1 MHGSQLRPLALLAL
15 LALLASLAACGEDRY
30 GGQFD
35 VSAPVATESSL
46 VWIDRTHREAVFVRP
61 AGDDLE
67 VARQPL
73 GDDRIT
79 PAWLVALRSGGGALV
94 LTSPASVKEED
105 VGDRVHRFSEGGD
118 DAVEYE
124 VAAPFT
130 SVAQTPDHRRAVLYF
145 GAGESSEVLANANQ
159 VAILDLA
166 GDGTR
171 DFTLNG
177 FGDTVARVEFPAQR
191 AEGEPAG
198 VVVDGVPRDLAA
210 FVAGSELVLVD
221 MDDPELDQV
230 AIPFPVTFSGSTALT
245 YLRPGNDL
253 YQNPVLFV
261 RGAAEVAKLD
271 LVGEPGGGGFTAQVG
286 LLPGGAATDMV
297 HFDGATAPYLI
308 TADPASS
315 DLDFTDIRTL
325 GGFSIDLAAPAERL
339 FLRDHQGSGGPVRQ
353 VVAWSQGGTSIA
365 TLELGD
371 IDNALGREPRYLSV
385 PAGIGGLVQL
395 DNDRLLIGAGLKLYV
410 IDLATEQVTPLVSQ
424 VGYDPQFSAI
434 VDDRLLLGT
443 PSQSYVS
450 TVDLATTNPESMV
463 LDHPIV
469 DFFYLA
475 GPKRIV
481 VTHPDIVGH
490 LTVVDAAEASRAT
503 SRSFWGFLFD
513 GEIDRH

>member
-1 MHGSQLRPLALLAL
+1 MQGHRAALALIPL
-15 LALLASLAACGEDRY
+15 LAACGEDRY
-30 GGQFD
+30 GGAFD
-35 VSAPVATESSL
+35 VSAPVATDTSL
-46 VWIDRTHREAVFVRP
+46 VWIDRTHREAVFIRP
-61 AGDDLE
+61 AGDDLD

-79 PAWLVALRSGGGALV
+79 PRWLVSLRSGAGALV
-94 LTSPASVKEED
+94 MTSPASAKQED
-105 VGDRVHRFSEGGD
+105 VGDRVHRFAADGS
-118 DAVEYE
+118 DAVEYD

-145 GAGESSEVLANANQ
+145 GSGASTEVLANANQ

-166 GDGTR
+166 GDGAR
-171 DFTLNG
+171 AFTLNG

-191 AEGEPAG
+191 AEGQPAG
-198 VVVDGVPRDLAA
+198 VVVDGVARDLAA

-230 AIPFPVTFSGSTALT
+230 AVPFPVTFSGDTGLT

-253 YQNPVLFV
+253 YQNPALFV

-315 DLDFTDIRTL
+315 QLDFTDIRTL
-325 GGFSIDLAAPAERL
+325 GGFSVDLATPAQRL
-339 FLRDHQGSGGPVRQ
+339 VLRDHQGAGGPVRQ
-353 VVAWSQGGTSIA
+353 VVAWTPGGTQVA

-424 VGYDPQFSAI
+424 VGYDPRFSAI

-443 PSQSYVS
+443 PSQLYVS

-463 LDHPIV
+463 LDYPIAE
-469 DFFYLA
+469 FFYLA
-475 GPKRIV
+475 GAKKIV
-481 VTHPDIVGH
+481 VTHADTLGH
-490 LTVVDAAEASRAT
+490 LTVVDAAEASRST

-513 GEIDRH
+513 GEIGRH